1 MTKYGRN
8 RNVYLPADDEAKLDK
23 LASML
28 RAEGVDIEN
37 EKNPDT
43 VSISKM
49 IRWLVDR
56 ELERRGQADTNP

>member
-37 EKNPDT
+37 EKNPGT